1 MPFLS
6 FKTLKIKFDIH
17 EKYKAHLSENNQSKE
32 TLKSHIDLAYD
43 YFLQI
48 TKQNNLEPLLNS
60 LFIKIGN
67 LFEDTQ
73 TQKEFY
79 FFIKYLFAKAIYW
92 HDMGKINP
100 IFQKERM
107 LNNLQIDSSILDSHH
122 SKLSA
127 YLFINHSMQELYATN
142 IEETEIT
149 EAIIHVFGFLI
160 SKHHGQIYQYQD
172 LNFQSEF
179 SELLS
184 ILRINAEYTK
194 SLEKDNRSYSKFFDY
209 IESNHEILFFLSK
222 SLFSLLI
229 ISDYYA
235 TAQFMNY
242 GNTKELLYS
251 DFGLID
257 DIFRET
263 IYENFYKNQFEKN
276 LKNKTHS
283 DFKDFKKLEKKSNEN
298 LNHLRNKLLVEVKE
312 NLKKTLDEN
321 IDQHL
326 FYIEAP
332 TGAGKTNLSLMSA
345 VEILKKD
352 NSINKIFYV
361 FPFTTLITQTYIS
374 IKKTLELT
382 NNQIVQLH
390 SKARYNQKHEEV
402 KDGVYGNEKTNFL
415 DNQFMNYPIA
425 LLSHVKFFDI
435 LTGVNKDANYL
446 FHRFA
451 NSIVIID
458 EIQTYNPIYWSKVV
472 YLMDIFAKNFNIKF
486 IVMSATLPK
495 IDKIIDTHFIFLTP
509 NKQKYFTNPNF
520 SKRVKIDTS
529 TIQIQ
534 NPQEIYE
541 KLEQESKIYK
551 KLPTNSTNSVKTI
564 IEFITKKG
572 ADQFYKYAIKKTS
585 IFDEILLLSGTILE
599 PRRQEII
606 SLIKNTDDRNILLV
620 STQVVEAGVD
630 IDMDIGFKEK
640 SLVDSDEQLAGR
652 INRNSS
658 KQGNILFLFTIG
670 QGNENF
676 VYKNDKRKNIDAFY
690 QENNQTKNV
699 LDTKDFDKFYDQ
711 VLEKIINSNTKRYI
725 QNLDNTYIQNIK
737 NLNFKEARI
746 KLIDMQSISVFVP
759 HNKMAKL
766 YWKAYEKAILN
777 DEKDFIKK
785 KIHIKRLSAKITKY
799 TFSLSDYQNSGIE
812 YLNQYGEE
820 KYGFLYLRDWNTK
833 NKDGIQ
839 LYTYSDGLDTSIL
852 KGTFAGMIL

>member
-100 IFQKERM
+100 IFQKGRM

-149 EAIIHVFGFLI
+149 EVIIHVFGFLI

-184 ILRINAEYTK
+184 ILHINTEYTK
-194 SLEKDNRSYSKFFDY
+194 SLEKDNRSYSRFFDY

-298 LNHLRNKLLVEVKE
+298 LNHLRNKLLIEVKE

-390 SKARYNQKHEEV
+390 SKARYNQKYEEA

-839 LYTYSDGLDTSIL
+839 LYTYKDGLDTSIL

>member
-149 EAIIHVFGFLI
+149 EVIIHVFGFLI

-184 ILRINAEYTK
+184 ILHINTEYTK
-194 SLEKDNRSYSKFFDY
+194 SLEKDNRSYSRFFDY

-263 IYENFYKNQFEKN
+263 IYENFYKNQFDKN

-298 LNHLRNKLLVEVKE
+298 LNHLRNKLLIEVKE

-812 YLNQYGEE
+812 YLKQYGEE

-839 LYTYSDGLDTSIL
+839 LYTYNDGLDTNIL